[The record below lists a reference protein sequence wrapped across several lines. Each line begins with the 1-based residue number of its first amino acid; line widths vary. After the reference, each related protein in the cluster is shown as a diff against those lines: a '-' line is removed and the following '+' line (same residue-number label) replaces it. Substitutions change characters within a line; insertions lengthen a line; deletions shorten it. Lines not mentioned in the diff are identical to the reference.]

1 MHVLSVSALKGG
13 VGKTTITLGLASA
26 AMAKGV
32 RTLVVDLDPQCNAST
47 GLGAV
52 GEYEHSAAEVLKKPR
67 HNTVLKA
74 IVAATWAKGQTGK
87 LDVLLGQPRLTDVGL
102 TKPNFKQLWHLEQ
115 ALAKVEA
122 DYDLVLIDTPPSI
135 NSLTRM
141 AWVASDRVL
150 LITEPSFNSLLAID
164 HALKS
169 LNELRRQV
177 NRQVS
182 LCAIVINR
190 LRPTLAEHQFRVNE
204 LEDLYADLLSEV
216 IFEEKSALT
225 QSQGAGRA
233 IHSWPGQSAAKISD
247 QFDQLLEEIM
257 ESFANDD
264 IRRREMPHGKR
275 TRNRYASRSHEDKS
289 SKPSGRRSASRIRA
303 EAERIE
309 MIQTPPVSPE
319 YEAKFNETLKQTL
332 TQKQIEALQKPLADE
347 D

>member
-26 AMAKGV
+26 AMARGL
-32 RTLVVDLDPQCNAST
+32 RTLVVDLDPQCNSST

-52 GEYEHSAAEVLKKPR
+52 GEYEYSVAEVIKRPR

-74 IVAATWAKGQTGK
+74 IVASTWAKGQTGK
-87 LDVLLGQPRLTDVGL
+87 LDVLLGQPKLTEIAL
-102 TKPNFKQLWHLEQ
+102 KKPTFKQLWHLEQ
-115 ALAKVEA
+115 GLAEIES

-150 LITEPSFNSLLAID
+150 LVTEPSFNSLLAVD
-164 HALKS
+164 QGLKALSEIRK
-169 LNELRRQV
+169 QV

-182 LCAIVINR
+182 LYGILVNR
-190 LRPTLAEHQFRVNE
+190 LRPTLAEHQFRLNE
-204 LEDLYADLLSEV
+204 LEDLYGAQICDV
-216 IFEEKSALT
+216 VFEEKSALT

-233 IHSWPGQSAAKISD
+233 IHTWPGQSAAKIAGL
-247 QFDQLLEEIM
+247 FDELLEDLLNAFT
-257 ESFANDD
+257 SDD
-264 IRRREMPHGKR
+264 QKRSPVNKGKR
-275 TRNRYASRSHEDKS
+275 DRSKFASRSITQVDK
-289 SKPSGRRSASRIRA
+289 KQTGRRSAKKLGP

-309 MIQTPPVSPE
+309 MVEIPGVSPE
-319 YEAKFNETLKQTL
+319 YVEKFNETLRQAMTD
-332 TQKQIEALQKPLADE
+332 KQIKELKKPIVE